1 MVGGQE
7 EFVVLTGGGAS
18 IFLFG
23 GISTRWVGLISFLSD
38 HPCQICRGDRGV
50 VVVFQAEIVPEY
62 ECVWQDVWAELG
74 RPCGIHQKQ
83 VSSLCSH
90 YFTF

>member
-1 MVGGQE
+1 MVYWWWPAS
-7 EFVVLTGGGAS
+7 FIRCISTGGS
-18 IFLFG
+18 SNMLLQI
-23 GISTRWVGLISFLSD
+23 TLSN
-38 HPCQICRGDRGV
+38 CRGDMGV
-50 VVVFQAEIVPEY
+50 VVVFHAEIVPEY